1 LTCLLFADKMIGK
14 GGSAMN
20 SKSRPAHKPLLAI
33 GSLVLL
39 TPLLILSA
47 LTVTGRAAPP

>member
-1 LTCLLFADKMIGK
+1 
-14 GGSAMN
+14 MN
-20 SKSRPAHKPLLAI
+20 SKSRPAHKLPLLAI